1 MILAAI
7 LFSIA
12 TDAQQF
18 CPSPDVRSYIGCE
31 SVECAALGRFVARE
45 FPAAAAA
52 ATALAALPPEQA
64 YSAQIVTLSRSETP
78 VLVWRPTQEE
88 IEERHG
94 IVQTIV
100 VKAYTPKAIGSRD
113 AALQGALTHF
123 TLDYLS
129 GVDVAFVTTN
139 DPAVTALVV
148 MRTSAQCGT
157 ARRRAAR
164 H

>member
-1 MILAAI
+1 MILAM

-12 TDAQQF
+12 TTAQPI
-18 CPSPDVRSYIGCE
+18 CPPPDVRAYTGCE
-31 SVECAALGRFVARE
+31 SVECASLGRFVARE
-45 FPAAAAA
+45 FPTVAAA
-52 ATALAALPPEQA
+52 ATALASLPPSQA
-64 YSAQIVTLSRSETP
+64 HSAQIVMLSRSETP

-88 IEERHG
+88 LEERHG
-94 IVQTIV
+94 VVQTIV
-100 VKAYTPKAIGSRD
+100 VKAYTPKTIGSRD

-129 GVDVAFVTTN
+129 GADVAFVTTN
-139 DPAVTALVV
+139 DPTVTALVI

-157 ARRRAAR
+157 SRRRATR